1 MIKKEEYSLLVVFE
15 FIVHYSP
22 DTEFECC
29 WVDIAWIYSSFGDF
43 GKREKKQIFL
53 FFFFFTQAFYSG
65 INKSACK
72 IGIQFVQTG
81 ALDSVKCCMFV

>member
-1 MIKKEEYSLLVVFE
+1 MIKKEEYSLLVVFA

-43 GKREKKQIFL
+43 GKREKKTNFSLFFYYPGFL
-53 FFFFFTQAFYSG
+53 FW
-65 INKSACK
+65 N
-72 IGIQFVQTG
+72 
-81 ALDSVKCCMFV
+81 